1 MRKTFLPKTIRWT
14 LLLGMSFL
22 IIMSLLRFTFV
33 KSFSAPVSSDNN
45 LTASYILGFRYD
57 LRYVTI
63 VMMITLLFSFIKPL
77 APFKNNLGKKIAIT
91 IWMLFVSLLLF
102 FYTADFIHY
111 AYVHQRLNASIL
123 SYIDNP
129 LISMQMMWQS
139 YPIISIIITFA
150 VVEWVCINSLLILWF

>member
-1 MRKTFLPKTIRWT
+1 MKKTFLPKPINWII
-14 LLLGMSFL
+14 LIGISFL
-22 IIMSLLRFTFV
+22 MLMTIMRLVFV
-33 KSFSAPVSSDNN
+33 YFFRAPISSQND
-45 LTASYILGFRYD
+45 LTASFILGARYD

-63 VMMITLLFSFIKPL
+63 IMMVTLLFSFIKPL
-77 APFKNNLGKKIAIT
+77 SPFNNKIGKKIAIT

-139 YPIISIIITFA
+139 YHVIII
-150 VVEWVCINSLLILWF
+150 LLAFILIEFVLYKFILLPIP